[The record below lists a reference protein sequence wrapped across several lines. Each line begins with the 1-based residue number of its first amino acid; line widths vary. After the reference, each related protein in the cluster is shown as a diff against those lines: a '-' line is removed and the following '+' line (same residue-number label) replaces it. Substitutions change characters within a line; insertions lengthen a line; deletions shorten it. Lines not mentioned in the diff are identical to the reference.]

1 MMELG
6 LFHLLTVSCSTGFL
20 LGVLIVIGRCDWA
33 PTTDF
38 LTIAR
43 QETTLYSVLEK
54 AQEPSSIVFLWPMLA
69 YSLAYLKPN
78 SSCTIYKKF
87 AALRNCSSFPVN

>member
-1 MMELG
+1 MMEL
-6 LFHLLTVSCSTGFL
+6 FAWPFPSLTVPCRTGFL
-20 LGVLIVIGRCDWA
+20 LGVLIVIDRCDWA

-54 AQEPSSIVFLWPMLA
+54 AQEPSSIIFL
-69 YSLAYLKPN
+69 
-78 SSCTIYKKF
+78 
-87 AALRNCSSFPVN
+87 